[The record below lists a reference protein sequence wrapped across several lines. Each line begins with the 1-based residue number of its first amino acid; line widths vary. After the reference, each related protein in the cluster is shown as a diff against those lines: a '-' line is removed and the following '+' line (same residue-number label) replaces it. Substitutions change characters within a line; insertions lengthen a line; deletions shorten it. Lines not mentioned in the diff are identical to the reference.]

1 MWHFF
6 QPVFQKQTKGFT
18 LGELLISLAVLGL
31 IAGLTIPSL
40 WLRVKSSQDKALFL
54 STVKIL
60 TEASTK
66 ITNEPPALVAPN
78 NTTWHVFD
86 PWLNSA
92 DDNFVAVSDVT
103 NSFTLQGGAVI
114 SRFTG
119 TVNDGRQAILI
130 DVNGAVAP
138 NQIGKDRLMVTA
150 CFDPTGTC
158 AAVADVTVNSA
169 VQESGTV
176 GPTPDATG
184 GAGNVAYYNTLT
196 QTN

>member
-92 DDNFVAVSDVT
+92 DDNFVAVSDVK
-103 NSFTLQGGAVI
+103 NSFTLQGGVVI
-114 SRFTG
+114 SNFNFPATSG
-119 TVNDGRQAILI
+119 LETILI

-138 NQIGKDRLMVTA
+138 NQIGKDCLMVTA
-150 CFDPTGTC
+150 CFNPIGTC
-158 AAVADVTVNSA
+158 PAAASTVGAVA
-169 VQESGTV
+169 QEAGTV
-176 GPTPDATG
+176 GPVPDVLV

>member
-92 DDNFVAVSDVT
+92 DDNFEAVSDVK
-103 NSFTLQGGAVI
+103 NSFTLQGGVVI
-114 SRFTG
+114 SNFNFPATSG
-119 TVNDGRQAILI
+119 LETILI
-130 DVNGAVAP
+130 DVNGAETP
-138 NQIGKDRLMVTA
+138 NQIGKDQLMVTA
-150 CFDPTGTC
+150 CFNPIGTC
-158 AAVADVTVNSA
+158 PAAASTVGAVA
-169 VQESGTV
+169 QEAGTV